1 MIKSK
6 EEMTHSI
13 VDIIER
19 FDFNKVHTYMTDID
33 WQWRGEGVP
42 TIDELKRT
50 AINLLVQAVEDKTE
64 FTSIGTGGFR
74 AYKFPW
80 GLEIVF
86 TLERKGSF

>member
-6 EEMTHSI
+6 EDMMHSI
-13 VDIIER
+13 LGIIEN
-19 FDFNKVHTYMTDID
+19 FDFDKVNKYMTEVD
-33 WQWRGEGVP
+33 WQWHGEGVP
-42 TIDELKRT
+42 TVDELKRT
-50 AINLLVQAVEDKTE
+50 AVRLLVDAVDDKTE
-64 FTSIGTGGFR
+64 FTSLGTGGFR